1 MPPLRPTATPPQTP
15 AQPPAPTPTTGDAP
29 ASPAPAPPDAAQPA
43 PPPPLPPLPDQAERL
58 VALGAVP
65 DDGPLSPAALRDA
78 AARLAASAPPG
89 ALLVLAADVA
99 PPSRLA
105 PLLRLPAPGRQGG
118 ERAGFVVA
126 DMTDVDAFAPVVEV
140 PGGPVYAVAPP
151 DRGDDLRGW
160 SPAEAAVEL
169 AARGRS
175 PLTLAEGVHW
185 ALQAPAV
192 LDRNVF
198 YMTIGSRLRRAD
210 GRYDARTPAVWIS
223 GGTGRDGRER
233 RGAPKV
239 GWCWWNNRHTWLGF
253 ASTTGRVAP

>member
-1 MPPLRPTATPPQTP
+1 MPALRPTATP
-15 AQPPAPTPTTGDAP
+15 APTPAP
-29 ASPAPAPPDAAQPA
+29 SSAPTPAPAPAPGARPARPA
-43 PPPPLPPLPDQAERL
+43 PPPPLPPLPAQAERL
-58 VALGAVP
+58 LALGAVP
-65 DDGPLSPAALRDA
+65 GAGPLTPAAVRDA
-78 AARLAASAPPG
+78 AARLAATAPPG
-89 ALLVLAADVA
+89 ALLVLAPGVA

-126 DMTDVDAFAPVVEV
+126 DMTDVDDFAPVVEV
-140 PGGPVYAVAPP
+140 PDAPVYALAPP

-160 SPAEAAVEL
+160 SPAEAAAEL
-169 AARGRS
+169 EARGRT

-192 LDRNVF
+192 LDRNVC
-198 YMTIGSRLRRAD
+198 YMTTGSRLRKAD
-210 GRYDARTPAVWIS
+210 GRYDARTPALWIS

-253 ASTTGRVAP
+253 ASTAGRVAP